1 MGKQQEPLDEFMAY
15 LAAEKGL
22 SKNTL
27 ASYGRDLAGFL
38 RSLEVKGVSP
48 VSFDNGHIIEYI
60 DELRQKGLSG
70 ATLARNISSIKGF
83 SGYQVFSGVRRDD
96 PARLIETPKLWQR
109 LPKALPLEEI
119 RKVLDKKEDLP
130 ALPHTALRQRDG
142 AMIELMYSCGL
153 RVSELISIRIS
164 DLSLDAGFVRVTG
177 KGSKE
182 RVVPIGGRAVRRL
195 KGYMEGS
202 REKLLKGRQKNSD
215 FHFLTGRGAPMTR
228 QRFWQALKFY
238 ASMAGVKLSPHVL
251 RHSFA
256 THMLEGGADLRS
268 LQKMLGHSDIST
280 TQVYTKVS
288 MDRAKRV
295 YKEHHPRA

>member
-1 MGKQQEPLDEFMAY
+1 MKNKNALGDFLAY

-27 ASYGRDLAGFL
+27 ASYGRDLSGFL
-38 RSLEVKGVSP
+38 RSLEAKGASP
-48 VSFDNGHIIEYI
+48 LSFGSGHIIEYM
-60 DELRQKGLSG
+60 DELRQKGLST
-70 ATLARNISSIKGF
+70 ATLARNISTIRGF
-83 SGYQVFSGVRRDD
+83 SGYQVFCGLRADD
-96 PARLIETPKLWQR
+96 PARLLETPKLWQR
-109 LPKALPLEEI
+109 LPKALPLEDI
-119 RKVLDKKEDLP
+119 KNVLDKKEGGP
-130 ALPHTALRQRDG
+130 AKKRFRERDG

-153 RVSELISIRIS
+153 RVSELVGLKTA
-164 DLSLDAGFVRVTG
+164 DLNLDAGFVRVTG

-195 KGYMEGS
+195 KEYMSGS
-202 REKLLKGRQKNSD
+202 REAHLKAGRHSD
-215 FHFLTGRGAPMTR
+215 FLFLTGRGTPMTR
-228 QRFWQALKFY
+228 QRFWQTLKFY
-238 ASMAGVKLSPHVL
+238 ASMAGIKLSPHML

-288 MDRAKRV
+288 LDRAKRV

>member
-1 MGKQQEPLDEFMAY
+1 MRKDKDPLGDFLAY

-27 ASYGRDLAGFL
+27 ASYGRDLARFL
-38 RSLEVKGVSP
+38 KSLEARDASP
-48 VSFDNGHIIEYI
+48 LSFSHWHIVEYM
-60 DELRQKGLSG
+60 DELRQKGLSA
-70 ATLARNISSIKGF
+70 ATLARNISSIRGF
-83 SGYQVFSGVRRDD
+83 SGYQVFSGLRGDD
-96 PARLIETPKLWQR
+96 PSRLLETPKLWQR

-119 RKVLDKKEDLP
+119 RKVLDKKEDGP
-130 ALPHTALRQRDG
+130 ARFRERDG

-153 RVSELISIRIS
+153 RVSELTGLKTA
-164 DLSLDAGFVRVTG
+164 DLNLDAGFVRVTG

-182 RVVPIGGRAVRRL
+182 RVVPIGGRAVKRV
-195 KGYMEGS
+195 KCYMSGS
-202 REKLLKGRQKNSD
+202 RETHLKRRGHSE
-215 FHFLTGRGAPMTR
+215 FFFLTGRGAPMTR
-228 QRFWQALKFY
+228 QRFWQALNFY
-238 ASMAGVKLSPHVL
+238 ASLAGIKLSPHML

-295 YKEHHPRA
+295 YTQHHPRA

>member
-1 MGKQQEPLDEFMAY
+1 MKEKEKQKNPLGDFLAY

-27 ASYGRDLAGFL
+27 ASYGRDLAGFF
-38 RSLEVKGVSP
+38 RSLEERGVTP
-48 VSFDNGHIIEYI
+48 VSFTNGNIIEYI
-60 DELRQKGLSG
+60 DELRQKGLST

-83 SGYQVFSGVRRDD
+83 SGYQVFSGLRVDD
-96 PARLIETPKLWQR
+96 PARLLETPKLWQR

-119 RKVLDKKEDLP
+119 RKVLDRKEDVL
-130 ALPHTALRQRDG
+130 ARFRERDG

-153 RVSELISIRIS
+153 RVSELIGLKIS
-164 DLSLDAGFVRVTG
+164 DVFLDAGFVRVTG

-195 KGYMEGS
+195 KGYIEGP
-202 REKLLKGRQKNSD
+202 REANLRNRRTD
-215 FHFLTGRGAPMTR
+215 FLFLTGRGTPMTR
-228 QRFWQALKFY
+228 QRFWQTLKFY
-238 ASMAGVKLSPHVL
+238 ASMAGIKLSPHML

-268 LQKMLGHSDIST
+268 LQKMLGHSDIAT

-288 MDRAKRV
+288 LDRAKRV